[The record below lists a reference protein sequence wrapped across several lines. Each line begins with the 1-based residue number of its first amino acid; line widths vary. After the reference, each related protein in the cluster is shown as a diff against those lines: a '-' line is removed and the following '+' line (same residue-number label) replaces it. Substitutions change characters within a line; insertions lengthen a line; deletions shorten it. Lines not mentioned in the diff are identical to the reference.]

1 MPFALGKFQDGIIQ
15 RFRNELRIHDR
26 TGSNVS
32 AHGTAR
38 YLVADFKMNT
48 EPKKWAN
55 DLPATPKPKTLH
67 DVFGQNGV
75 LAAAF
80 LGYQPRAGQLQ
91 MAEIVRDAITD
102 SRTVVIEAGTGVG
115 KTFGYLAPILLA
127 GRKAIVS
134 TGTKHLQDQI
144 FSRDLPQIKTLMNA
158 TTRTALLK
166 GRSNYLCLHRLA
178 RAMDEGRLKSPDWVH
193 ALHSIKGW
201 STRTRDGDIARCDA
215 VSEEHG
221 IWPQVTSTNENCLG
235 KECPV
240 FDDCF
245 VVKAREA
252 AHEADLVVIN
262 HHLFCADIAIRQS
275 GFAQLLP
282 EADVVVLD
290 EAHQLPEIA
299 SLFFGSA
306 LSSGQMIDL
315 LRDIVREQLAEAVDM
330 TDLLGVAHAFELA
343 LAPCVSALKNARTD
357 RIAWHEILDDKTI
370 QAAFDMLESRLSD
383 LTAALEI
390 AAPRGK
396 GLASCHER
404 AVQMSQSLS
413 YFRRSEETPTE
424 VRWLERREKSFTLNI
439 TPMDAGKTFSDVV
452 ESQPRAWVFAS
463 ATLAA
468 GSDFSHFTRRL
479 NLNLALCQQ
488 TPSPF
493 DYPNQALMY
502 LPPELPDP
510 KTDPD
515 YTLKILR
522 AVFPVLKASD
532 GRAFLLFTSHREL
545 KKAADILQGK
555 LPFPLFVQGTQAK
568 AALLEQFRQ
577 SGNGVLLGTQ
587 SFWEGV
593 DVRGEALSVVMIDR
607 IPFASPDDPVR
618 RAREAQIKE
627 SGHSP
632 FTAMALPEA
641 IITFKQGAGRLIRD
655 VTDRGVL
662 VLCDPRLQ
670 RTGYGRQILD
680 ALPPMRRSSR
690 IQDVTEFFQ
699 VSQAPTA
706 TPGEGA

>member
-1 MPFALGKFQDGIIQ
+1 MRP
-15 RFRNELRIHDR
+15 
-26 TGSNVS
+26 V
-32 AHGTAR
+32 
-38 YLVADFKMNT
+38 NT
-48 EPKKWAN
+48 EAA
-55 DLPATPKPKTLH
+55 DTLSTAPAPSRPSTLQ
-67 DVFGQNGV
+67 DVFGESGV

-80 LGYQPRAGQLQ
+80 SGYQPRAGQLQ
-91 MAEIVRDAITD
+91 MAEIIRDAITD

-144 FSRDLPQIKTLMNA
+144 FSRDLPQIKKLMSS

-166 GRSNYLCLHRLA
+166 GRSNYLCLHRLE
-178 RAMDEGRLKSPDWVH
+178 RAMTEGRLKSPDWVT
-193 ALHSIKGW
+193 ALHTIKGW

-221 IWPQVTSTNENCLG
+221 IWPLVTSTNENCLG

-240 FDDCF
+240 FDECF

-315 LRDIVREQLAEAVDM
+315 LRDIVREQQAEAVDM
-330 TDLLGVAHAFELA
+330 SDLLGVVHQFELA
-343 LAPCVSALKNARTD
+343 IDPCVSALKNARTD
-357 RIAWHEILDDKTI
+357 RIAWQELREDKTI
-370 QAAFDMLESRLSD
+370 QAAFDTLETRLAD

-404 AVQMSQSLS
+404 AVQMRQSLS
-413 YFRRSEETPTE
+413 HFRRSEEISTE

-439 TPMDAGKTFSDVV
+439 TPMDAGQTFSDVV

-468 GSDFSHFTRRL
+468 GKDFSHFTRRL

-493 DYPNQALMY
+493 DYPNQAIMY
-502 LPPELPDP
+502 LPPNPPDP

-522 AVFPVLKASD
+522 TVFPVLKASG

-545 KKAADILQGK
+545 KKAADILEGK

-632 FTAMALPEA
+632 FAAMALPEA
-641 IITFKQGAGRLIRD
+641 IITFKQGVGRLIRD

-670 RTGYGRQILD
+670 RTGFGRQILD
-680 ALPPMRRSSR
+680 ALPPMRRSHS
-690 IQDVTEFFQ
+690 IDEIYDFFQ
-699 VSQAPTA
+699 YDQTTIAIKASKA
-706 TPGEGA
+706 E

>member
-1 MPFALGKFQDGIIQ
+1 
-15 RFRNELRIHDR
+15 
-26 TGSNVS
+26 
-32 AHGTAR
+32 
-38 YLVADFKMNT
+38 
-48 EPKKWAN
+48 
-55 DLPATPKPKTLH
+55 
-67 DVFGQNGV
+67 
-75 LAAAF
+75 
-80 LGYQPRAGQLQ
+80 
-91 MAEIVRDAITD
+91 
-102 SRTVVIEAGTGVG
+102 
-115 KTFGYLAPILLA
+115 
-127 GRKAIVS
+127 
-134 TGTKHLQDQI
+134 
-144 FSRDLPQIKTLMNA
+144 
-158 TTRTALLK
+158 
-166 GRSNYLCLHRLA
+166 
-178 RAMDEGRLKSPDWVH
+178 
-193 ALHSIKGW
+193 
-201 STRTRDGDIARCDA
+201 
-215 VSEEHG
+215 
-221 IWPQVTSTNENCLG
+221 
-235 KECPV
+235 
-240 FDDCF
+240 
-245 VVKAREA
+245 
-252 AHEADLVVIN
+252 
-262 HHLFCADIAIRQS
+262 
-275 GFAQLLP
+275 
-282 EADVVVLD
+282 VVVLD

-315 LRDIVREQLAEAVDM
+315 LRDIVREQQAEAVDM
-330 TDLLGVAHAFELA
+330 TDLLGVVHQFELA
-343 LAPCVSALKNARTD
+343 IDPCVSALKNARTD
-357 RIAWHEILDDKTI
+357 RIAWREITEEKAI
-370 QAAFDMLESRLSD
+370 QAAFDTLETRLAD

-404 AVQMSQSLS
+404 AIQMRQSLIH
-413 YFRRSEETPTE
+413 FRRSEEITTE

-468 GSDFSHFTRRL
+468 GSDFSHFTRRV

-493 DYPNQALMY
+493 DYPNQAIMY
-502 LPPELPDP
+502 LPLNPPDP

-522 AVFPVLKASD
+522 AVFPVLKASS

-545 KKAADILQGK
+545 KKAADILEGK

-632 FTAMALPEA
+632 FAAMALPEA
-641 IITFKQGAGRLIRD
+641 IITFKQGVGRLIRD

-670 RTGYGRQILD
+670 HTGFGRQILD
-680 ALPPMRRSSR
+680 ALPPMRRSHS
-690 IQDVTEFFQ
+690 IEEIHDFFQ
-699 VSQAPTA
+699 HDQSTIAIKA
-706 TPGEGA
+706 SKAE

>member
-1 MPFALGKFQDGIIQ
+1 
-15 RFRNELRIHDR
+15 
-26 TGSNVS
+26 
-32 AHGTAR
+32 
-38 YLVADFKMNT
+38 MNT
-48 EPKKWAN
+48 ETA
-55 DLPATPKPKTLH
+55 ATSPIAAATSKPSTLQ
-67 DVFGQNGV
+67 DVFGESGV

-80 LGYQPRAGQLQ
+80 SGYQPRAGQLQ
-91 MAEIVRDAITD
+91 MAEIIRDAITD

-144 FSRDLPQIKTLMNA
+144 FSRDLPQIKTLMGA

-166 GRSNYLCLHRLA
+166 GRSNYLCLHRLE
-178 RAMDEGRLKSPDWVH
+178 RALTEGRLKSPDWVQ
-193 ALHSIKGW
+193 ALHTIKSW
-201 STRTRDGDIARCDA
+201 STRTRDGDIARCDT

-221 IWPQVTSTNENCLG
+221 IWPLVTSTNENCLG

-240 FDDCF
+240 FDECF

-262 HHLFCADIAIRQS
+262 HHLFCADIAIRQN

-315 LRDIVREQLAEAVDM
+315 IRDTVREQQAEAVDM
-330 TDLLGVAHAFELA
+330 TDLLGVVHALEVA
-343 LAPCVSALKNARTD
+343 LEPCVLALKNARTD
-357 RIAWHEILDDKTI
+357 RIAWHEIAEDTPI
-370 QAAFDMLESRLSD
+370 QTAFDTLETRLAD

-404 AVQMSQSLS
+404 AIHMRQGLTH
-413 YFRRSEETPTE
+413 FRQTQDSPTE

-468 GSDFSHFTRRL
+468 GKDFTHFTRRL
-479 NLNLALCQQ
+479 NLNLALCHQ

-493 DYPNQALMY
+493 DYPHQALMY
-502 LPPELPDP
+502 LPPNPPDP

-522 AVFPVLKASD
+522 AVFPVLKSSR

-545 KKAADILQGK
+545 KKAADILEGK

-618 RAREAQIKE
+618 RARETQIKE
-627 SGHSP
+627 AGHSP
-632 FTAMALPEA
+632 FAAMAMPEA
-641 IITFKQGAGRLIRD
+641 IITFKQGVGRLIRD

-670 RTGYGRQILD
+670 RTGYGKQILD
-680 ALPPMRRSSR
+680 ALPPMRRSHD
-690 IQDVTEFFQ
+690 IDDVHAFLNSTNVTPASDAQ
-699 VSQAPTA
+699 VS
-706 TPGEGA
+706 

>member
-1 MPFALGKFQDGIIQ
+1 
-15 RFRNELRIHDR
+15 
-26 TGSNVS
+26 
-32 AHGTAR
+32 
-38 YLVADFKMNT
+38 MNT
-48 EPKKWAN
+48 EAADTLSKA
-55 DLPATPKPKTLH
+55 PAPSKPNTLQ
-67 DVFGQNGV
+67 DVFGESGV

-80 LGYQPRAGQLQ
+80 SGYQPRAGQLQ
-91 MAEIVRDAITD
+91 MAEIIRDAITD

-144 FSRDLPQIKTLMNA
+144 FSRDLPQIKKLMSS

-166 GRSNYLCLHRLA
+166 GRSNYLCLHRLE
-178 RAMDEGRLKSPDWVH
+178 RAMTEGRLKSPDWVT
-193 ALHSIKGW
+193 ALHTIKGW

-221 IWPQVTSTNENCLG
+221 IWPLVTSTNENCLG

-240 FDDCF
+240 FDECF

-315 LRDIVREQLAEAVDM
+315 LRDIVREQQAEAVDM
-330 TDLLGVAHAFELA
+330 SDLLGVVHQFELA
-343 LAPCVSALKNARTD
+343 IDPCVSALKNARTD
-357 RIAWHEILDDKTI
+357 RIAWQELREDKTI
-370 QAAFDMLESRLSD
+370 QAAFDTLETRLAD

-404 AVQMSQSLS
+404 AIQMRQSLS
-413 YFRRSEETPTE
+413 HFRRSEEISTE

-439 TPMDAGKTFSDVV
+439 TPMDAGQTFSDVV

-468 GSDFSHFTRRL
+468 GKDFSHFTRRL

-493 DYPNQALMY
+493 DYPNQAIMY
-502 LPPELPDP
+502 LPPNPPDP

-522 AVFPVLKASD
+522 AVFPVLKASG

-545 KKAADILQGK
+545 KKAADILEGK

-632 FTAMALPEA
+632 FAAMALPEA
-641 IITFKQGAGRLIRD
+641 IITFKQGVGRLIRD
-655 VTDRGVL
+655 VADRGVL

-670 RTGYGRQILD
+670 RTGFGRQILD
-680 ALPPMRRSSR
+680 ALPPMRRSHS
-690 IQDVTEFFQ
+690 IDEIYDFFQ
-699 VSQAPTA
+699 YDQATNA
-706 TPGEGA
+706 LKASKAE

>member
-1 MPFALGKFQDGIIQ
+1 M
-15 RFRNELRIHDR
+15 N
-26 TGSNVS
+26 S
-32 AHGTAR
+32 ATSAP
-38 YLVADFKMNT
+38 T
-48 EPKKWAN
+48 TQ
-55 DLPATPKPKTLH
+55 TPRTLH
-67 DVFGQNGV
+67 DVFGADGV

-80 LGYQPRAGQLQ
+80 NGYQPRIGQMQ
-91 MAEIVRDAITD
+91 MAEIIRDAITD
-102 SRTVVIEAGTGVG
+102 SGTVVIEAGTGVG
-115 KTFGYLAPILLA
+115 KTFGYLAPILIA

-144 FSRDLPQIKTLMNA
+144 FSRDLPQIKQLMGS

-166 GRSNYLCLHRLA
+166 GRSNYLCLHRLE
-178 RAMDEGRLKSPDWVH
+178 RTMSEGRLKSPDWVT
-193 ALHSIKGW
+193 ALHTIKGW
-201 STRTRDGDIARCDA
+201 STRTRDGDTARCDT

-221 IWPQVTSTNENCLG
+221 IWPLVTSTNENCLG

-240 FDDCF
+240 FDECF

-299 SLFFGSA
+299 SLFFGSS

-315 LRDIVREQLAEAVDM
+315 LRDIVREQQAEAVDM
-330 TDLLGVAHAFELA
+330 SDLLGMVHQFELA
-343 LAPCVSALKNARTD
+343 IDPCVSALKNARTD
-357 RIAWHEILDDKTI
+357 RIAWQELREDKTI
-370 QAAFDMLESRLSD
+370 QAAFDTLETRLAD

-404 AVQMSQSLS
+404 AVQMRQALS
-413 YFRRSEETPTE
+413 HFRRSEEITTE

-493 DYPNQALMY
+493 DYPNQAIMY
-502 LPPELPDP
+502 LPPNPPDP

-522 AVFPVLKASD
+522 AVFPVLKASG

-545 KKAADILQGK
+545 RKAADILEGK

-607 IPFASPDDPVR
+607 IPFASPDAPVR

-632 FTAMALPEA
+632 FAAMALPEA
-641 IITFKQGAGRLIRD
+641 IITFKQGVGRLIRD

-670 RTGYGRQILD
+670 RTGFGRQILD
-680 ALPPMRRSSR
+680 ALPPMRRSHS
-690 IQDVTEFFQ
+690 IDEIYDFFQ
-699 VSQAPTA
+699 YDQASKA
-706 TPGEGA
+706 E

>member
-1 MPFALGKFQDGIIQ
+1 
-15 RFRNELRIHDR
+15 
-26 TGSNVS
+26 
-32 AHGTAR
+32 
-38 YLVADFKMNT
+38 MNT
-48 EPKKWAN
+48 EAA
-55 DLPATPKPKTLH
+55 DTQATTSAPSKPSTLQ
-67 DVFGQNGV
+67 DVFGESGV
-75 LAAAF
+75 LANAF
-80 LGYQPRAGQLQ
+80 SGYQPRAGQLQ
-91 MAEIVRDAITD
+91 MAEIIRDAITD

-144 FSRDLPQIKTLMNA
+144 FSRDLPQIKKLMGS

-166 GRSNYLCLHRLA
+166 GRSNYLCLHRLE
-178 RAMDEGRLKSPDWVH
+178 RAMTEGRLKSPDWVT
-193 ALHSIKGW
+193 ALHTIKGW

-221 IWPQVTSTNENCLG
+221 IWPLVTSTNENCLG

-240 FDDCF
+240 FDECF

-315 LRDIVREQLAEAVDM
+315 LRDIVREQQAEAVDM
-330 TDLLGVAHAFELA
+330 SDLLGVVHQFELA
-343 LAPCVSALKNARTD
+343 IDPCVSALKNARTD
-357 RIAWHEILDDKTI
+357 RIAWQELREDKTI
-370 QAAFDMLESRLSD
+370 QAAFDTLETRLAD

-404 AVQMSQSLS
+404 AIQMRQSLS
-413 YFRRSEETPTE
+413 HFRRSEEISTE

-439 TPMDAGKTFSDVV
+439 TPMDAGQTFSDVV

-468 GSDFSHFTRRL
+468 GKDFSHFTRRL

-493 DYPNQALMY
+493 DYPNQAIMY
-502 LPPELPDP
+502 LPPNPPDP

-522 AVFPVLKASD
+522 AVFPVLKASG

-545 KKAADILQGK
+545 RKAADILEGK

-632 FTAMALPEA
+632 FAAMALPEA
-641 IITFKQGAGRLIRD
+641 IITFKQGVGRLIRD

-670 RTGYGRQILD
+670 RTGFGRQILD
-680 ALPPMRRSSR
+680 ALPPMRRSHS
-690 IQDVTEFFQ
+690 IDEIHDFFQ
-699 VSQAPTA
+699 YDQATNA
-706 TPGEGA
+706 LKASKAE

>member
-1 MPFALGKFQDGIIQ
+1 
-15 RFRNELRIHDR
+15 
-26 TGSNVS
+26 
-32 AHGTAR
+32 
-38 YLVADFKMNT
+38 MNT
-48 EPKKWAN
+48 ESA
-55 DLPATPKPKTLH
+55 DTLSMTPAPSKPGTLQ
-67 DVFGQNGV
+67 DVFGQSGV

-80 LGYQPRAGQLQ
+80 SGYQPRAGQLQ
-91 MAEIVRDAITD
+91 MAEIIRDAITD

-144 FSRDLPQIKTLMNA
+144 FSRDLPQIKQLMGS

-166 GRSNYLCLHRLA
+166 GRSNYLCLHRLE
-178 RAMDEGRLKSPDWVH
+178 RAMSEGRLKSPDWVT
-193 ALHSIKGW
+193 ALHTIKGW
-201 STRTRDGDIARCDA
+201 STRTRDGDIAHCDA

-221 IWPQVTSTNENCLG
+221 IWPLVTSTNENCLG

-315 LRDIVREQLAEAVDM
+315 LRDIVREQQAEAVDM
-330 TDLLGVAHAFELA
+330 TDLLGVVHQFELA
-343 LAPCVSALKNARTD
+343 IDPCVSALKNARTD
-357 RIAWHEILDDKTI
+357 RIAWSEIAEDKVI
-370 QAAFDMLESRLSD
+370 QAAFDTLESRLAD

-404 AVQMSQSLS
+404 AIQMRQSLS
-413 YFRRSEETPTE
+413 HFRRSEEITTE
-424 VRWLERREKSFTLNI
+424 VRWVERREKSFTLNI

-468 GSDFSHFTRRL
+468 GKDFSHFTRRL

-502 LPPELPDP
+502 LPPNPPDP

-522 AVFPVLKASD
+522 AVFPVLKASG

-545 KKAADILQGK
+545 KKAADILEGK

-632 FTAMALPEA
+632 FAAMALPEA
-641 IITFKQGAGRLIRD
+641 IITFKQGVGRLIRD

-670 RTGYGRQILD
+670 RTGFGRQILD
-680 ALPPMRRSSR
+680 ALPPMRRSND
-690 IQDVTEFFQ
+690 IQDVQAFFRTND
-699 VSQAPTA
+699 ATPTA
-706 TPGEGA
+706 IAEH

>member
-1 MPFALGKFQDGIIQ
+1 MTHHPA
-15 RFRNELRIHDR
+15 
-26 TGSNVS
+26 
-32 AHGTAR
+32 A
-38 YLVADFKMNT
+38 NT
-48 EPKKWAN
+48 PR
-55 DLPATPKPKTLH
+55 PTTLD
-67 DVFGQNGV
+67 DVFGHEGV
-75 LAAAF
+75 LAQAF
-80 LGYQPRAGQLQ
+80 AGYQPRPGQMQ
-91 MAEIVRDAITD
+91 MAEIIRDAITD

-115 KTFGYLAPILLA
+115 KTFGYLAPVLLA

-144 FSRDLPQIKTLMNA
+144 FSRDLPQIKALMGSNA
-158 TTRTALLK
+158 RTALLK
-166 GRSNYLCLHRLA
+166 GRANYLCQHRLD
-178 RAMDEGRLKSPDWVH
+178 RAIAEGRLQSPDWVR
-193 ALHSIKGW
+193 ALQRIKTW
-201 STRTRDGDIARCDA
+201 AERTRDGDISRCDT
-215 VSEEHG
+215 VTEEHG
-221 IWPQVTSTNENCLG
+221 IWPLVTSTNENCLG
-235 KECPV
+235 KECPA
-240 FDDCF
+240 FDECF

-252 AHEADLVVIN
+252 AHEAEIVVIN

-315 LRDIVREQLAEAVDM
+315 VRDTVREQQAEAADM
-330 TDLLGVAHAFELA
+330 SDITVVAHQLEVA
-343 LAPCVSALKNARTD
+343 LDPCVLALKNARTD
-357 RIAWHEILDDKTI
+357 RIAWAEIAEDAAI
-370 QAAFDMLESRLSD
+370 QATFNALDECLKE
-383 LTAALEI
+383 LTSALEI

-404 AVQMSQSLS
+404 AVQMRQGLS
-413 YFRRSEETPTE
+413 SFRSSKDTDTE

-452 ESQPRAWVFAS
+452 ESQPRTWVFTS

-468 GSDFSHFTRRL
+468 GADFSHFTRRL

-502 LPPELPDP
+502 LPPDLPDP
-510 KTDPD
+510 KTDSD

-522 AVFPVLKASD
+522 RVFPVLKASG

-545 KKAADILQGK
+545 KKAAEILEGK
-555 LPFPLFVQGTQAK
+555 LPFPLFVQGMQAK
-568 AALLEQFRQ
+568 ATLLEQFRQ

-618 RAREAQIKE
+618 RARETQLKE
-627 SGHSP
+627 AGHSP
-632 FTAMALPEA
+632 FAAMAMPEA
-641 IITFKQGAGRLIRD
+641 IITFKQGVGRLIRD
-655 VTDRGVL
+655 VTDRGIL

-670 RTGYGRQILD
+670 STGYGRQILD
-680 ALPPMRRSSR
+680 ALPPMRRTSDP
-690 IQDVTEFFQ
+690 IDVHAFFQ
-699 VSQAPTA
+699 ESIPKT
-706 TPGEGA
+706 